1 MGEEKAQQITVCLC
15 IHTCISSKHY
25 NVDREEKQTGRS
37 RRGRFVDDASSV
49 SALCCAYNT
58 SGRNCV
64 VLAFVWSS
72 LFITMITASIFKWR
86 ASVISCDP
94 EMGKSLSF
102 YLGEEQDYQ
111 HNVPLQTR

>member
-25 NVDREEKQTGRS
+25 NVDRGENQTGRS
-37 RRGRFVDDASSV
+37 RRGRFVDDASSM
-49 SALCCAYNT
+49 STLCCAYNT
-58 SGRNCV
+58 SGSNCE

-72 LFITMITASIFKWR
+72 LFITVITANIFKWR

-94 EMGKSLSF
+94 EMGKGLSF
-102 YLGEEQDYQ
+102 YLGEEQD
-111 HNVPLQTR
+111 